1 MSSHT
6 SNSARVPQLLP
17 GLWGASLSFL
27 LAGVATGVARWSST
41 ATGSLAEMLP
51 VILWALT
58 AGGMA
63 AGLVYL
69 LTLLVGSLLP
79 PNPQAVLAVAQA
91 RYGMRMVRDDPGQAY
106 ERQSAR
112 WREQLGDRAALLALL
127 AALVAGGWLLCFVLQ
142 VPRAGDPAE
151 QETNAWLLFW
161 GLASSGALLT
171 LSGLIAALGTVWCR
185 RVSPPAIG
193 STQEAVAISAAHE
206 TYAVERPRSAPPT
219 ASVPMAPLATVV
231 PERPVNPPSQPPAY
245 PTNPSSGGSAPA
257 KATNDDYPD
266 WPEND

>member
-1 MSSHT
+1 MSAYS
-6 SNSARVPQLLP
+6 SNSPRVPQLLP
-17 GLWGASLSFL
+17 GLWGAWLSFL
-27 LAGVATGVARWSST
+27 LAGIATGVARWSS
-41 ATGSLAEMLP
+41 APTGSLAETLP

-63 AGLVYL
+63 AGVVYL
-69 LTLLVGSLLP
+69 VTLVMGSLLP
-79 PNPQAVLAVAQA
+79 PKPQSVMAVAQA
-91 RYGMRMVRDDPGQAY
+91 RYGMRMVRDDPGQAF
-106 ERQSAR
+106 ERQTTR

-142 VPRAGDPAE
+142 VPGAGDPVE

-171 LSGLIAALGTVWCR
+171 LSGLIAAIGTVWCR
-185 RVSPPAIG
+185 RVAPPGIG
-193 STQEAVAISAAHE
+193 SLAEEGAISAAQE
-206 TYAVERPRSAPPT
+206 AYPAERPRTAPPT
-219 ASVPMAPLATVV
+219 ANPPIAPIASVV
-231 PERPVNPPSQPPAY
+231 PERPVAPPSQSPAS
-245 PTNPSSGGSAPA
+245 PTNPSRGGSTPA